1 MLVSLKKFLPRGSVA
16 VILKSTEAGI
26 DLVLPMIMADII
38 DNGVYT
44 GKLNYILQKGSF
56 MVGLATVGYISAIFC
71 NYFAVTASQGFGADL
86 RERIYTKIQ
95 NFNMLQ
101 MNKFSQSSLIT
112 RLTKDVNQVVTMFL
126 MSMRMVLRGL
136 VTGIG
141 AIIFSFI
148 INPKLATVILGIVSI
163 TIFLTRYYMKKSMP
177 LYSLIQKKLDGV
189 TLILRENLLGIRV
202 IKALSKEKIEER
214 KFDEKNED
222 LSSSTAT
229 ADNIM
234 DSKTPF
240 ISLLINS
247 GIVMILWFGGIDVSV
262 GTIRVGEV
270 IAIINYLN
278 MLLFSMNALS
288 FLFSMSSKTMV
299 SGKRI
304 NEILKE
310 PIENIRGKADIS
322 TENILEFREV
332 YFKYGD
338 NSSYAI
344 ENINFNI
351 ARGEKVAI
359 IGGIGSGKTTLID
372 LIPRFYEVT
381 EGAIYLNGKDI
392 RNYSLKEL
400 RSKIAIV
407 LQKSFLFSQSIEEN
421 MRWAKEDATAE
432 EIQEALKISQG
443 AEFVEDLPEGSKTK
457 LSKGGN
463 NLSGGQKQ
471 RLSIARTIL
480 KDSEILIFDD
490 SFSALDFLTE
500 GKLKDEIKKRM
511 ENKTIITISQRV
523 SSIVHSD
530 KIIVLDRGRIVGI
543 GTHGELI
550 EKSKIYKEIC
560 QSQEF
565 CAQERGDLDEN

>member
-148 INPKLATVILGIVSI
+148 INPKLATIILGIVSI

-247 GIVMILWFGGIDVSV
+247 GVVMILWFGGIDVSV

-338 NSSYAI
+338 NSSYAL

-400 RSKIAIV
+400 RSKIALV

-443 AEFVEDLPEGSKTK
+443 AEFVKDLPEGSKTK

-511 ENKTIITISQRV
+511 ENKTIITISQRI

-530 KIIVLDRGRIVGI
+530 KIIVLDRGRVVGI